1 MTVEEDAKRERAAE
15 GAPDEEGQAG
25 PSASDAAEAVRADAS
40 EARRDAAEVRGESS
54 AIVRDGAPEPSDASA
69 SAPPDEDHDV
79 SPVAPTQLGARRFVY
94 AAYFAAAIGI
104 AFISSKALD
113 LAWTKLQNYQP
124 SIGEPRDEIVMPLA
138 GAIGAGAAL
147 YYWYRTRAR
156 QLAEEVAAEMSKV
169 TWPSRTE
176 VTNGT
181 VVVIV
186 TTLVSTVFFALMDKF
201 WGFVTNLVYGGT

>member
-1 MTVEEDAKRERAAE
+1 M
-15 GAPDEEGQAG
+15 
-25 PSASDAAEAVRADAS
+25 PSEADAAEALRAERLS
-40 EARRDAAEVRGESS
+40 EGS
-54 AIVRDGAPEPSDASA
+54 AGPD
-69 SAPPDEDHDV
+69 APPDAAGIVMSERESQPGHVPGEEGDDDHDI

-94 AAYFAAAIGI
+94 AAYFAGGIGI
-104 AFISSKALD
+104 AFILSKALD
-113 LAWTKLQNYQP
+113 FAWLKLQIYKP

-138 GAIGAGAAL
+138 ALLGGGAAV
-147 YYWYRTRAR
+147 YYWFRTRAR

-186 TTLVSTVFFALMDKF
+186 TTVVSTVFFALMDKF
-201 WGFVTNLVYGGT
+201 WGFITNLVYGGT

>member
-1 MTVEEDAKRERAAE
+1 MTVEEDAKKERATE
-15 GAPDEEGQAG
+15 GAPDEEGQSGA
-25 PSASDAAEAVRADAS
+25 PSSG
-40 EARRDAAEVRGESS
+40 AAEV
-54 AIVRDGAPEPSDASA
+54 VRPEASPPSGRSTAMA
-69 SAPPDEDHDV
+69 RADEPEQHDEEEHDV

-94 AAYFAAAIGI
+94 AAYFAGAIAI

-113 LAWTKLQNYQP
+113 FAWLKLQNYQP

-138 GAIGAGAAL
+138 GAVGAGTAL

-169 TWPSRTE
+169 TWPSRNE

-186 TTLVSTVFFALMDKF
+186 TTIVSTVFFALMDKF

>member
-1 MTVEEDAKRERAAE
+1 MA
-15 GAPDEEGQAG
+15 
-25 PSASDAAEAVRADAS
+25 RADAS
-40 EARRDAAEVRGESS
+40 E
-54 AIVRDGAPEPSDASA
+54 EPA
-69 SAPPDEDHDV
+69 DEEHDV

-94 AAYFAAAIGI
+94 AAYFAGAIAL
-104 AFISSKALD
+104 AFIASKALD
-113 LAWTKLQNYQP
+113 FAWMKLQNYQP
-124 SIGEPRDEIVMPLA
+124 AIGEPRDEIVMPLA
-138 GAIGAGAAL
+138 GAIGAGAAV

-169 TWPSRTE
+169 TWPSRAE

-186 TTLVSTVFFALMDKF
+186 TTVVSTVFFALMDKF

>member
-15 GAPDEEGQAG
+15 GAPDEESQGG
-25 PSASDAAEAVRADAS
+25 PSGSGATEAVRPDAS
-40 EARRDAAEVRGESS
+40 GESGDDA
-54 AIVRDGAPEPSDASA
+54 AIVRAGEPDPTAELA
-69 SAPPDEDHDV
+69 EEDHEV

-94 AAYFAAAIGI
+94 AAYFAGAIGI

-113 LAWTKLQNYQP
+113 FAWLKLQNYQP

-138 GAIGAGAAL
+138 GVIGGGAAL

-186 TTLVSTVFFALMDKF
+186 TTVVSTVFFALMDKF